1 MARRKVI
8 FSNHALLRIKER
20 FIPKAIVI
28 EAIRNPDRIEKSS
41 KISLRVLIKKLY
53 FNEYFQ
59 KEHLLMII
67 CEVGLKQIE
76 VITIIDTSKISKY
89 F

>member
-1 MARRKVI
+1 MRRKVT
-8 FSNHALLRIKER
+8 FSSHALLRIKER
-20 FIPKAIVI
+20 FILKAIVI
-28 EAIRNPDRIEKSS
+28 EAIRNPDRIEISS
-41 KISLRVLIKKLY
+41 ETSSRVLIKKLY
-53 FNEYFQ
+53 FNKDLQ

-67 CEVGLKQIE
+67 CEVHPKQIE